1 MTSRGLKSRFG
12 RMISL
17 ANTGEQIDK
26 NASRDAKFSS
36 ARNDYHKHSIQDFCM
51 QSLINFS
58 K

>member
-26 NASRDAKFSS
+26 KASRDGKISS
-36 ARNDYHKHSIQDFCM
+36 IKR
-51 QSLINFS
+51 
-58 K
+58 

>member
-26 NASRDAKFSS
+26 KRVEMEEFHLSEM
-36 ARNDYHKHSIQDFCM
+36 II
-51 QSLINFS
+51 INTLFKIFACS
-58 K
+58 HQ